1 MYLEREIA
9 VIGCTNE
16 ILLQGLEPYINAE
29 IVHQYIRMLEV
40 RSGYAV
46 IPGFSWDVLE
56 GLLSRSES
64 LFQYDLRK
72 SGEMRQETYRILFE
86 GERNEQAIGRFIQEM
101 IDILD
106 PAVNYPLS
114 LLKDMRLLPALQGD
128 FY

>member
-46 IPGFSWDVLE
+46 MATSLTTSPAPSWRC
-56 GLLSRSES
+56 GKPSMTPTIR
-64 LFQYDLRK
+64 
-72 SGEMRQETYRILFE
+72 
-86 GERNEQAIGRFIQEM
+86 
-101 IDILD
+101 
-106 PAVNYPLS
+106 
-114 LLKDMRLLPALQGD
+114 
-128 FY
+128 